1 MSNMNLQRD
10 FFRFSMN
17 EIGVFLFCIYI
28 FASFL
33 GNDVVFPS
41 EIGTY
46 SLFLFL
52 GYSIFFIAHKKI
64 LKITLIEKWTLLFM
78 CFSLISMFYSPEKS
92 ILNGT
97 YYFLIVNV
105 ILVLLL
111 SQYDFTM
118 KTIEKISWTYAL
130 SSATLIIMLIATG
143 NIVDSSAIGHLGYE
157 LFGNANILAT
167 MLMISMLYTM
177 WLLVYANNSLSRKC
191 ILFIVLVLGYYGMF
205 LTGGRKYIVIP
216 VVFLYILF
224 LFKQDRAG
232 RQHFIKYTFI
242 IVAVAVSIYFLI
254 MKIPMFY
261 DIIGVRM
268 EGLLAFVTGDVS
280 SADSSSIIRGRMI
293 QIGLDKWMQ
302 SPIWGYGFDS
312 FKYYNQIVTGRFYY
326 SHNNFVE
333 LLYNEGIIGFVLYYW
348 YYIRVIMIAW
358 KRKAV
363 IPQKTRAFV
372 ISAVLSMLVYE
383 YGAINYTSTS
393 TMILLC
399 LISIMLGIND
409 NSENIKV

>member
-1 MSNMNLQRD
+1 MNLQRD

-205 LTGGRKYIVIP
+205 LTGGRKYIVIQ

>member
-261 DIIGVRM
+261 DIIGIRM

>member
-1 MSNMNLQRD
+1 MNLQRD

-17 EIGVFLFCIYI
+17 EIGIFLFCIYI

-52 GYSIFFIAHKKI
+52 GYSIIFIAYKKI

>member
-268 EGLLAFVTGDVS
+268 EGVLAFVTGDVS

>member
-1 MSNMNLQRD
+1 MNLQRD

-33 GNDVVFPS
+33 GNDVVFTS

>member
-1 MSNMNLQRD
+1 MNLQRD

>member
-1 MSNMNLQRD
+1 MNLQRD

-399 LISIMLGIND
+399 LISIMLVIND

>member
-1 MSNMNLQRD
+1 MNLQRD

-333 LLYNEGIIGFVLYYW
+333 LLYNECIIGFVLYYW

>member
-1 MSNMNLQRD
+1 MNLQRD

-224 LFKQDRAG
+224 LFKKDRAG

>member
-1 MSNMNLQRD
+1 
-10 FFRFSMN
+10 
-17 EIGVFLFCIYI
+17 
-28 FASFL
+28 
-33 GNDVVFPS
+33 
-41 EIGTY
+41 
-46 SLFLFL
+46 
-52 GYSIFFIAHKKI
+52 
-64 LKITLIEKWTLLFM
+64 
-78 CFSLISMFYSPEKS
+78 
-92 ILNGT
+92 
-97 YYFLIVNV
+97 
-105 ILVLLL
+105 
-111 SQYDFTM
+111 
-118 KTIEKISWTYAL
+118 
-130 SSATLIIMLIATG
+130 
-143 NIVDSSAIGHLGYE
+143 
-157 LFGNANILAT
+157 
-167 MLMISMLYTM
+167 
-177 WLLVYANNSLSRKC
+177 
-191 ILFIVLVLGYYGMF
+191 
-205 LTGGRKYIVIP
+205 
-216 VVFLYILF
+216 
-224 LFKQDRAG
+224 
-232 RQHFIKYTFI
+232 
-242 IVAVAVSIYFLI
+242 
-254 MKIPMFY
+254 
-261 DIIGVRM
+261 
-268 EGLLAFVTGDVS
+268 
-280 SADSSSIIRGRMI
+280 MI

>member
-1 MSNMNLQRD
+1 MNLQHD

>member
-1 MSNMNLQRD
+1 MNLQRD

-333 LLYNEGIIGFVLYYW
+333 LLYNEGIIGFVLYDW